1 LKDRKYNGEK
11 KTDEKTNND
20 LQNTNTENYRLSN
33 TNPTEKLGIE
43 RQTIQW
49 QKENRRKDQQ

>member
-1 LKDRKYNGEK
+1 LKDIKYNGEK

-20 LQNTNTENYRLSN
+20 LQNTNTENYRLRN
-33 TNPTEKLGIE
+33 TKPPEKFGIE

-49 QKENRRKDQQ
+49 